1 MVNYCDEEKKVLS
14 SENEKQPLT
23 SEEEKSTPEKIM
35 DVVSSMSE
43 RRQEYVLEIVK
54 VLKEAWR

>member
-1 MVNYCDEEKKVLS
+1 MVNYEKKVLS

-23 SEEEKSTPEKIM
+23 SEEEKNTPEKIM

>member
-1 MVNYCDEEKKVLS
+1 MVNYCDGEKKVLS